1 MLNTI
6 GNKYTAIINE
16 VMNNIRI
23 KKERCLMMKM
33 KLIGRISY

>member
-23 KKERCLMMKM
+23 LENEANWSNFL
-33 KLIGRISY
+33 LV